1 MRRGCDHGPTIRDH
15 KEKKIAVDSDNML
28 QLRHSLRDM
37 GEFRAIQVANDS
49 LALAFWS
56 CAARRED

>member
-1 MRRGCDHGPTIRDH
+1 
-15 KEKKIAVDSDNML
+15 ML
-28 QLRHSLRDM
+28 QLRQSLRDM

-56 CAARRED
+56 CAARREDRSWQMQSGLRP